1 MRLYNVE
8 IFTRELLYRS
18 SCQVSDVEYEI
29 DYLAI
34 TSNKIK
40 IPSILVEAM
49 EGDFILL
56 RDATEYY
63 TGIVTSCNMEKGVTE
78 ITYKPLMAITDITV
92 HFDRLALKNQT
103 LEEWLADTMY
113 STFGDSGD
121 ILQDIHGFVAVA
133 EPATQKAVLS
143 LEENIGNLHEILKE
157 ALLKYNVTVD
167 FDIDV
172 KCRRV
177 IATIQVKNAPPPV
190 IEADLPNI
198 QVQKFTIRQAGQTVN
213 KLTVYNSMDDAE
225 SMAFYML
232 SDGEITTD
240 STDERRVTPIK
251 GKMVYISHDD
261 ETTFAEAAYE
271 KAFSSLQAPDYN
283 NLIELTVTN
292 EDTLVH
298 PKQISIGQ
306 RVKVRK
312 GNKIYSTVLTAKKVS
327 TTTKLVFGAVR
338 LELTKMLKGR
348 FSNHE

>member
-1 MRLYNVE
+1 MRLYSVE

-18 SCQVSDVEYEI
+18 SCQVSDMEYET

-34 TSNKIK
+34 SSNKIK
-40 IPSILVEAM
+40 IPSIQVEAM
-49 EGDFILL
+49 EGDFIQL
-56 RDATEYY
+56 RNDTECY

-78 ITYKPLMAITDITV
+78 ITYKPLLALTDITV
-92 HFDRLALKNQT
+92 HFDIKALNNQT

-113 STFGDSGD
+113 AAFGDSGD
-121 ILQDIHGFVAVA
+121 VLQDMQGFETIA

-167 FDIDV
+167 FELDI
-172 KCRRV
+172 KCRKV
-177 IATIQVKNAPPPV
+177 IATIQAQNAQPPV

-198 QVQKFTIRQAGQTVN
+198 QEQKFIIKQAEQTVN
-213 KLTVYNSMDDAE
+213 KLTVYNSLDDTE
-225 SMAFYML
+225 SMTFYML

-240 STDERRVTPIK
+240 STDERRITPVK

-261 ETTFAEAAYE
+261 ETTFAQAAYE

-283 NLIELTVTN
+283 NLIELTVAN
-292 EDTLVH
+292 EDTLVC

-306 RVKVRK
+306 SVNVRK
-312 GNKIYSTVLTAKKVS
+312 GDKIYSTVLTAKKVS
-327 TTTKLVFGAVR
+327 ATTKLVFGAVR